1 MNSDNADEDRKSLR
15 RNSFK
20 NKHQEK
26 KIKDIEK
33 RDFTKIKQQ
42 RKHKIEEMQQEEI
55 WQEWSDEVY

>member
-42 RKHKIEEMQQEEI
+42 RKHKIEEMKQEEI